1 MRLTFRPTDLGSPID
16 NERKDY
22 GVFSREWRIGRIYE
36 NRSDPEEL
44 RWFWAFHAPSKP
56 GACASQI
63 KCRRLKRPRRS
74 SKQAMEGG
82 GERRKRWNDPG
93 LNSAAQSRS
102 SRSFHDEHCTMNQ

>member
-1 MRLTFRPTDLGSPID
+1 MPLTFRPTDLGSPID

-56 GACASQI
+56 GGMRISNQVPTLEAAKAEFEASNG
-63 KCRRLKRPRRS
+63 RR
-74 SKQAMEGG
+74 G
-82 GERRKRWNDPG
+82 RKT
-93 LNSAAQSRS
+93 
-102 SRSFHDEHCTMNQ
+102 EEVE